1 MPEGRLTGKAI
12 LVTGAASGIGRA
24 AALRLAQEGASVAL
38 ADRNLLS
45 ANEVAAEI
53 GAMGGTAAALEF
65 DAADAASCRR
75 MVDQAVAALGR
86 LDVVANIA
94 GVLQRGPFAEI
105 PAETWDATIA
115 VNLTA
120 MFHIIQQA
128 LPHLTATRGNI
139 VNMASSA
146 ASRGVPLSAAYSAS
160 KHAVVGLTKSLAAE
174 FKDRHVRVNAISP
187 GPIATPLIMAIK
199 PPPGHPQADID
210 WGQPEDI
217 AAAIVY
223 LASDEARFVNGT
235 ILSVDG
241 GQTAAGR

>member
-1 MPEGRLTGKAI
+1 MADGRLRGKAI

-24 AALRLAQEGASVAL
+24 TALRLGAEGAELAL
-38 ADRNLLS
+38 ADRDLNG
-45 ANEVAAEI
+45 AQATAREI
-53 GAMGGTAAALEF
+53 IAQGGKAAAIQFE
-65 DAADAASCRR
+65 AADGASCRH

-94 GVLQRGPFAEI
+94 GVLQRGPFAAI
-105 PAETWDATIA
+105 TAETWETTIA
-115 VNLTA
+115 VNLTS

-146 ASRGVPLSAAYSAS
+146 AMRGVPLSSAYSAS
-160 KHAVVGLTKSLAAE
+160 KHAVVGLTKSLAGE

-199 PPPGHPQADID
+199 PAPGTPGANIT
-210 WGQPEDI
+210 WGETEDV
-217 AAAIVY
+217 AAAVVY
-223 LASDEARFVNGT
+223 LASDEAKFVNGA
-235 ILSVDG
+235 ILTVDG
-241 GQTAAGR
+241 SQTAVGQ